1 MIESL
6 KAEIEKLWND
16 GSDGNCD
23 VRCVHEAMAKL
34 DSGELRVVE
43 KIKGEWIVHDY
54 LKKAI
59 LLFFRH
65 TKSEIIDSGCCKYF
79 DKVPLKT
86 KDWSEEQFSRAGFR
100 LVPGAVVRYSAH
112 IAKSAVVMQ
121 SFVNVGAFVD
131 EGTMIDTNALVGSCA
146 QVGKHCHI
154 SDAVTLGGVLEPLQ
168 AVPVIVEDN
177 CFIGVKSS
185 VTEGVIIG
193 EGAVL
198 AAGTHITS
206 STKIIDRD
214 SGKAINGQVP
224 PYTVV
229 VPGTYSTSNGLS
241 IGCAVIV
248 KRVTEQTRRKTS
260 LNELLRL

>member
-1 MIESL
+1 MIGSL
-6 KAEIEKLWND
+6 KTDIEKLWND
-16 GSDGNCD
+16 GGNNLLC
-23 VRCVHEAMAKL
+23 VREAMAKL
-34 DSGELRVVE
+34 DSGELRIAE
-43 KIKGEWIVHDY
+43 KINGEWIVHDY

-65 TKSEIIDSGCCKYF
+65 TKPEIITVGGCKYF
-79 DKVPLKT
+79 DKIPLKT
-86 KDWSEEQFSRAGFR
+86 KDWSEEQFLHAGFR

-112 IAKSAVVMQ
+112 IAKSAIVMQ
-121 SFVNVGAFVD
+121 SFVNVGAFID
-131 EGTMIDTNALVGSCA
+131 EGTMIDTNALIGSCA

-154 SDAVTLGGVLEPLQ
+154 SDSVTLGGVLEPLQ

-198 AAGTHITS
+198 AAGTNITS

-214 SGKAINGQVP
+214 SGKITQGRVP

-229 VPGTYSTSNGLS
+229 VPGTYTISNGLG
-241 IGCAVIV
+241 IGCAIIV

>member
-1 MIESL
+1 MMKNL
-6 KAEIEKLWND
+6 KAKIEKLWGD
-16 GSDGNCD
+16 GDGD
-23 VRCVHEAMAKL
+23 DRCVHEAMAKL
-34 DSGELRVVE
+34 DSGELRIAE
-43 KIKGEWIVHDY
+43 RINDEWIVHDY

-59 LLFFRH
+59 LLFFKY
-65 TKSEIIDSGCCKYF
+65 TKSEIIDGGGCKYF
-79 DKVPLKT
+79 DKIPLKT
-86 KDWSEEQFSRAGFR
+86 KDWSEEQFLHAGFR
-100 LVPGAVVRYSAH
+100 LAPGAVVRYSAH

-121 SFVNVGAFVD
+121 SFINVGAFVD

-168 AVPVIVEDN
+168 AAPVIVEDN
-177 CFIGVKSS
+177 CFLGVKSS

-214 SGKAINGQVP
+214 SGETIHGRVP
-224 PYTVV
+224 PYAVI
-229 VPGTYSTSNGLS
+229 VPGTYPISNGLGIS
-241 IGCAVIV
+241 CAVIV